1 MTIVCDPTCFNE
13 FTHITQWMGRTPE
26 FQMTIVLISSPV
38 ALLVALWGVTSR
50 YTLQLMKL
58 KQQGMAVQQDL
69 IVVDSRR

>member
-1 MTIVCDPTCFNE
+1 MTDPCDPSCFNE
-13 FTHITQWMGRTPE
+13 FTLIQRWWARTPE
-26 FQMTIVLISSPV
+26 FQVTVVFVSSPV

>member
-1 MTIVCDPTCFNE
+1 MTTPCDPSCNNE
-13 FTHITQWMGRTPE
+13 FTHIHQWATRTPE
-26 FQMTIVLISSPV
+26 FQVTIVLISSPV

>member
-1 MTIVCDPTCFNE
+1 MTDLCDTTCFNE
-13 FTHITQWMGRTPE
+13 FALIQRWGVFTPE
-26 FQMTIVLISSPV
+26 FQVTIVLISSPV

-50 YTLQLMKL
+50 YALQLMKL